1 MGRGRGHFGHSNRH
15 NHHHHHFGSS
25 GRRGGGTYMD
35 WDMMSQTIYPPMILN
50 GKYSH
55 MGS

>member
-1 MGRGRGHFGHSNRH
+1 
-15 NHHHHHFGSS
+15 
-25 GRRGGGTYMD
+25 MD